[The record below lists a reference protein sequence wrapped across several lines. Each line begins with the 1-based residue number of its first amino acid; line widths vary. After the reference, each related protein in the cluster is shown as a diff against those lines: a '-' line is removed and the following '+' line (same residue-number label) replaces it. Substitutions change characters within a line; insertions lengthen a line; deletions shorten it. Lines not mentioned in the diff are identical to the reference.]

1 VIQMIPYAGFPA
13 ALNAVAIARD
23 VFGPGEG

>member
-1 VIQMIPYAGFPA
+1 MIPYAGFPA